1 MLRSSPLP
9 VASASPQKAQ
19 CRLEPEAG
27 TQAPGS
33 STAPAPRP
41 QVPLTTVPEPTVQPQ
56 SSSCSPAV
64 SQLPMKTVAG
74 LLISSFLSWACL
86 QPLQSQFLKPESKH
100 WEVCFLGKRGRKP
113 IETVAP
119 TQCSLPL
126 SAFRAPDLQP
136 CPSSC
141 PGVTHLLCDLPS
153 PSPLTLFLWARCLV
167 GCWGCFGVKLG
178 KKNQNIRHSWQCHGA
193 SPSDSPSSHPSPPIT
208 RRIP

>member
-1 MLRSSPLP
+1 M
-9 VASASPQKAQ
+9 ASAGPQKAQ

-27 TQAPGS
+27 
-33 STAPAPRP
+33 PRP
-41 QVPLTTVPEPTVQPQ
+41 RGAPLRLHQDHRCLSPLVPEPTVQPQ
-56 SSSCSPAV
+56 SSLCSPAV
-64 SQLPMKTVAG
+64 PQLPMKTVAG

-136 CPSSC
+136 CLSSC

-153 PSPLTLFLWARCLV
+153 PSHSPFSSGPGAWLAAGDVLV
-167 GCWGCFGVKLG
+167 LSWER
-178 KKNQNIRHSWQCHGA
+178 KNQNIRYSWQYYGA
-193 SPSDSPSSHPSPPIT
+193 NPFRLTLVTSQPSYYETHSLVF
-208 RRIP
+208 